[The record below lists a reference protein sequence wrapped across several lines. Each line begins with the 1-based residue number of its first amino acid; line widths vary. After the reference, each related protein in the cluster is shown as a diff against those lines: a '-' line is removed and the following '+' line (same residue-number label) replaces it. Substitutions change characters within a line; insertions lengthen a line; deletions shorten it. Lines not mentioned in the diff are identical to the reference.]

1 MQVKHVEVYGTRSCG
16 YCRRAEDLLERNRI
30 PFTKIDVTGDADAR
44 AALIERSGGRR
55 TVPVIFID
63 GQAVGGYRE
72 LAALLESGK
81 LSRGA

>member
-1 MQVKHVEVYGTRSCG
+1 MEVEVYSTRTCG
-16 YCRRAEDLLERNRI
+16 YCRRAEHLLERNHI
-30 PFTKIDVTGDADAR
+30 PYKKIDVTGDAEAR

-63 GQAVGGYRE
+63 GRAVGGYRE
-72 LAALLESGK
+72 LAALLESGE